1 MVVVVVCLHSSD
13 VVNDMSTIMSAYP
26 GAAAALG
33 LGLRRSKQRWLL
45 CSASA
50 SGNGNGV
57 NSEQMSRGIRRR
69 EATLVVST
77 GIWLANMV
85 VSVPASQA
93 AKDDPTIELLS
104 QCKSLTIVPSGL
116 AFCDLVIGAGSQPIK
131 GQLIK
136 AHYVG
141 RFENGTVFDSSYN
154 RGKPLTFRVGV
165 GEVIQGWDQGILGSD
180 GVPPMLPG
188 GKRKLKVPPE
198 LAYGIRGAGCKAGSC
213 IIPPNSTLLF
223 DVEFI
228 GKA

>member
-1 MVVVVVCLHSSD
+1 
-13 VVNDMSTIMSAYP
+13 MSTIMSACP
-26 GAAAALG
+26 ASSALLG
-33 LGLRRSKQRWLL
+33 LVLGPSKQRRFM
-45 CSASA
+45 CSARA
-50 SGNGNGV
+50 SDNSNS
-57 NSEQMSRGIRRR
+57 NSNSKSEQSRGIRRR
-69 EATLVVST
+69 EAASLAVST
-77 GIWLANMV
+77 GLWLANIM

-93 AKDDPTIELLS
+93 AKDDPTIELS
-104 QCKSLTIVPSGL
+104 QCTSLTIAPSGL
-116 AFCDLVIGAGSQPIK
+116 AFCDLVIGAGSEATK